1 MATQAGSLIQDQNFN
16 ARYNGTS
23 VGGKSNVLK
32 AERKAGLGGRKP
44 LGDLSN
50 SGKPAPLNQAT
61 KKQSSKNLALID
73 EDSGVSK
80 LRNDTNKKK
89 GISKVIKTVQ
99 AGNRKALSDISNS
112 GKARLNEAPKKNLK
126 MKLSAVAEE
135 QLPQPN
141 AIADEQFLHN
151 HHECVKAQTKAMDM
165 DEFLKTVG
173 LDNVSSKTKI
183 ESPLKKYHLDLEE
196 MAEQVI
202 EDGGSSWMHE
212 LLPYNPASPPPCK
225 TPKSVYHF
233 TFCNDYDFTNFKLV
247 ETPELPRH

>member
-16 ARYNGTS
+16 PRYNGAS

-44 LGDLSN
+44 LCDLSN

-89 GISKVIKTVQ
+89 GISKVIKTVL

-135 QLPQPN
+135 QLHQPN

-151 HHECVKAQTKAMDM
+151 HLECIKAQTKAMDM

-202 EDGGSSWMHE
+202 EDGGSSWKHE
-212 LLPYNPASPPPCK
+212 DPASPPPCK

-233 TFCNDYDFTNFKLV
+233 TFCNDYDFINFKLM